1 MVISPLT
8 KKTLRTLYR
17 SRGQV
22 LAVAAVVL
30 CGTACYIALSSCH
43 RNLLLT
49 RDTYYA
55 ENRFA
60 DFEIAL
66 ERAPETVLFKVQEI
80 PGVRQVRARITEEV
94 KLELPG
100 DAEAKSGRIVSM
112 PDERRNVINNVVV
125 TQGRYFEPG
134 AVNETILSER
144 FAEAN
149 GLGLGESVYATIDGR
164 KHTLKIVGLGA
175 SPEYIYIIRSMA
187 SLVPEPDR
195 FAILWVPEKFA
206 EDAKNMQAA
215 CNNIVGTLD
224 DPAAAERVLDTAAD
238 LLSAYGVYAKTSRE
252 HQVSNRFISDEI
264 TGLGVQARVMPAVF
278 LGVAALVIFIV
289 LNRMVRNER
298 TQIGLLKA
306 YGYTNLT
313 VALHYMQYALLQSVL
328 GAIGGFVV
336 GQWMAAG
343 MIRLYV
349 QFYTFPILRARI
361 YPDVLIESLGIAV
374 FFSLLGAVIA
384 AYRAA
389 QIHPAESMRPGSPR
403 RGRRTVF
410 EQYPVLWRRLSF
422 TWKMIVRN
430 VSRNSFRAGLNV
442 FGVMMS
448 SAQLIVGFYA
458 IDAITYV
465 LNFQYEMTQRQD
477 ATVSF
482 FFERGK
488 DALYE
493 TARLPHVREAEP
505 LLQYPFEMKSA
516 WRAKD
521 VVIVGMRRDSDLQR
535 LLDTDDR
542 PVDIGDQGLVL
553 SAALAK
559 TLRVRVGDD
568 VQLKP
573 LMGRVTKE
581 KSVPVSRI
589 VEQYFGMSG
598 YMNIEA
604 LSRVLDEP
612 FAMNAVLVR
621 TDRKMASQLHDRVK
635 DIPLVGGV
643 ELREDALRNLQET
656 LATSMRIMG
665 TASIIFAAVIAFSI
679 IYNVTMVSLGER
691 ERELASLR
699 VLGFSQ
705 REVGAIL
712 FNENFLTG
720 ALGIILG
727 IPMGM
732 AMVWGM
738 MHAFDMEL
746 FRFPFHIE
754 PRTYA
759 ISTGLTIFFIVVANL
774 AVRVKINRLNMVETL
789 KSRE

>member
-17 SRGQV
+17 NRGQV

-43 RNLLLT
+43 RNLMLT

-60 DFEIAL
+60 DFEIQL
-66 ERAPETVLFKVQEI
+66 ERAPESVLFRVQEI
-80 PGVRQVRARITEEV
+80 PGVRQVRGRITEEV
-94 KLELPG
+94 KLEAPG
-100 DAEAKSGRIVSM
+100 LDEAKTGRIVSM
-112 PDERRNVINNVVV
+112 PETRRSVINNVVL
-125 TQGRYFEPG
+125 TQGRYFDTG
-134 AVNETILSER
+134 AVNEVILSER
-144 FAEAN
+144 FAQAN
-149 GLGLGESVYATIDGR
+149 GLGIGESLYATIDGR

-175 SPEYIYIIRSMA
+175 SPEYVYIIRSMT
-187 SLVPEPDR
+187 SLVPEPER

-224 DPAAAERVLDTAAD
+224 DPESAERVLDAAAD
-238 LLSAYGVYAKTSRE
+238 LLKPYGVYAKTSRE

-264 TGLGVQARVMPAVF
+264 KGLGVQARVLPTIF

-306 YGYTNLT
+306 YGHGNLT
-313 VALHYMQYALLQSVL
+313 IALHYMQYALAQSL
-328 GAIGGFVV
+328 IGAAGGFIV
-336 GQWMAAG
+336 GQWLASG

-349 QFYTFPILRARI
+349 RFYTFPILRARM
-361 YPDVLIESLGIAV
+361 YPDVLVESMGIAV
-374 FFSLLGAVIA
+374 FFSLLGAVLA

-389 QIHPAESMRPGSPR
+389 RIHPAESMRPGAPQ
-403 RGRRTVF
+403 RGRRTFF
-410 EQYPVLWRRLSF
+410 ERYPALWRRLSF

-430 VSRNSFRAGLNV
+430 VSRNGFRAGLNV
-442 FGVMMS
+442 FVVMIS
-448 SAQLIVGFYA
+448 TAQLIVGFYA

-465 LNFQYEMTQRQD
+465 IDFQYKMTQRQD
-477 ATVSF
+477 ATVSL

-488 DALYE
+488 DALLE
-493 TARLPHVREAEP
+493 TARLPHVREVEP
-505 LLQYPFEMKSA
+505 LLQYPFEMRNGWHK
-516 WRAKD
+516 KD
-521 VVIVGMRRDSDLQR
+521 AVIVGMSREGNLQR
-535 LLDTDDR
+535 LLDTEDR
-542 PVDIGDQGLVL
+542 PVDVGESGLVL
-553 SAALAK
+553 SSALARS
-559 TLRVRVGDD
+559 LHVGAGDE
-568 VQLKP
+568 VELKP
-573 LMGRVTKE
+573 LMGKVTKE
-581 KSVPVSRI
+581 KRVPVSRV

-612 FAMNAVLVR
+612 YTMNAVLVR
-621 TDRKMASQLHDRVK
+621 TDRGTASSLHDEVK
-635 DIPLVGGV
+635 DVPVVASV
-643 ELREDALRNLQET
+643 ELREDALKNLQDT

-665 TASIIFAAVIAFSI
+665 VTSIVFAGVIAFSI

-699 VLGFSQ
+699 VLGFTQ

-720 ALGIILG
+720 ALGVLLG
-727 IPMGM
+727 IPAGM

-746 FRFPFHIE
+746 FRFPFYIA
-754 PRTYA
+754 PRTYV
-759 ISTGLTIFFIVVANL
+759 ISTALTVTFIVFANL
-774 AVRVKINRLNMVETL
+774 AVRWKINRLDMVETL
-789 KSRE
+789 KSRD

>member
-49 RDTYYA
+49 RDSYYA

-60 DFEIAL
+60 DFEITL
-66 ERAPETVLFKVQEI
+66 QRAPETALFKIQEI
-80 PGVRQVRARITEEV
+80 PGVRQVRARIVEEV

-100 DAEAKSGRIVSM
+100 DAEAKTGRIVSM
-112 PDERRNVINNVVV
+112 PDERRSVINNVVV

-134 AVNETILSER
+134 AVNETIMSER

-149 GLGLGESVYATIDGR
+149 GLSIGESIYATIDGR

-175 SPEYIYIIRSMA
+175 SPEYIYIIRSMT

-215 CNNIVGTLD
+215 CNNIIGTLD
-224 DPAAAERVLDTAAD
+224 DPAAAERVLDAAAD
-238 LLSAYGVYAKTSRE
+238 ILSAYGVYAKTSRE
-252 HQVSNRFISDEI
+252 HQISNRFISDEI
-264 TGLGVQARVMPAVF
+264 TGLGVQARVLPTVF

-306 YGYTNLT
+306 YGHSNMTI
-313 VALHYMQYALLQSVL
+313 ALHYVQYALFQSLL

-349 QFYTFPILRARI
+349 RFYTFPILRARM
-361 YPDVLIESLGIAV
+361 YPDVLFESLGIAIV
-374 FFSLLGAVIA
+374 FSLLGAVIA

-389 QIHPAESMRPGSPR
+389 RIHPAESMRPGAPR
-403 RGRRTVF
+403 RGKRTIF
-410 EQYPVLWRRLSF
+410 ERYPAMWRRLSF

-430 VSRNSFRAGLNV
+430 VSRNPFRTGLNV

-448 SAQLIVGFYA
+448 AAQLIVGFYA
-458 IDAITYV
+458 IDAITYI
-465 LNFQYEMTQRQD
+465 LDFQYKMTQSQD

-488 DALYE
+488 DALRE
-493 TARLPHVREAEP
+493 TERLPFVREAEP
-505 LLQYPFEMKSA
+505 LLQYPFEMKNG
-516 WRAKD
+516 WRKKD
-521 VVIVGMRRDSDLQR
+521 AVVIGMPQNADLQR
-535 LLDTDDR
+535 LLDTKNR
-542 PVDIGDQGLVL
+542 AVDIGDQGLVL
-553 SAALAK
+553 SSALAK
-559 TLRVRVGDD
+559 SLRVKVGDE

-581 KSVPVSRI
+581 KRVKVSRV

-598 YMNIEA
+598 YMNIDA
-604 LSRVLDEP
+604 LSRLLDEP
-612 FAMNAVLVR
+612 YAMNAVLVR
-621 TDRKMASQLHDRVK
+621 TDRGAASRLHDEVK
-635 DIPLVGGV
+635 NIPMIGSV
-643 ELREDALRNLQET
+643 ELRAEALQNLQNT
-656 LATSMRIMG
+656 LAASMRIMG

-699 VLGFSQ
+699 VLGFTQ

-720 ALGIILG
+720 ALGIMLG

-759 ISTGLTIFFIVVANL
+759 ISAGLTTFFIVFANL
-774 AVRVKINRLNMVETL
+774 AVRWKIRRLDMVETL
-789 KSRE
+789 KARD